1 MPTALFYILFGV
13 TWLTTVAYALSAFRM
28 GFRLYRLKK
37 QGRFPEAPDLMHPL
51 EGPRA
56 IGWLLSGRYA
66 ELDDPII
73 SRWARIARILFFVA
87 VPLMLTV
94 FVMGFGVVRT
104 LP

>member
-1 MPTALFYILFGV
+1 MATARFYILFGV

-37 QGRFPEAPDLMHPL
+37 QGRFPEAPDPMHPL

-66 ELDDPII
+66 GLDDPII
-73 SRWARIARILFFVA
+73 SRWAGIARILFFIA
-87 VPLMLTV
+87 APLMLTV
-94 FVMGFGVVRT
+94 FLLGFSVVRT